1 MKRIVLSVLAA
12 SIAAPVLA
20 QDSAPANPPASA
32 ASPTTPRVAV
42 IDVQRLV
49 LQSAPGKEATGRLQ
63 KMANTKKEE
72 ADKLTKELRD
82 IEQKLADQGA
92 ALAED
97 KREQLQRTYTEKAT
111 AFKRF
116 QEDAQKELDR
126 EQKKELSEL
135 EKRVMPV
142 IQQVGRERGFS
153 MIFNKFEAGLL
164 YADETAD
171 ITEDVLKRF
180 NTTVAVPSAAA
191 PKPAADASKAPTPA
205 PKKSS

>member
-1 MKRIVLSVLAA
+1 
-12 SIAAPVLA
+12 
-20 QDSAPANPPASA
+20 
-32 ASPTTPRVAV
+32 
-42 IDVQRLV
+42 
-49 LQSAPGKEATGRLQ
+49 
-63 KMANTKKEE
+63 MANGKKEE
-72 ADKLTKELRD
+72 ADRLTKELKD
-82 IEQKLADQGA
+82 LEQKITDQGA
-92 ALAED
+92 SLAED

-126 EQKKELSEL
+126 EQKKELAEL

-142 IQQVGRERGFS
+142 IQQVGREKGYS
-153 MIFNKFEAGLL
+153 LVFNKFEAGLL

-180 NTTVAVPSAAA
+180 NTTVAVPA
-191 PKPAADASKAPTPA
+191 KPAPAATNDASKNPTPA

>member
-1 MKRIVLSVLAA
+1 MKRIALTVLAA
-12 SIAAPVLA
+12 SVAAPLLA
-20 QDSAPANPPASA
+20 QDPAPANPS
-32 ASPTTPRVAV
+32 SSGVRVAI

-49 LQSAPGKEATGRLQ
+49 MQSAPGKEATGRLQ
-63 KMANTKKEE
+63 KMANGKKEE
-72 ADKLTKELRD
+72 ADRLTKELKD
-82 IEQKLADQGA
+82 LEQKITDQGA
-92 ALAED
+92 SLAED

-126 EQKKELSEL
+126 EQKKELAEL

-142 IQQVGRERGFS
+142 IQQVGREKGYS
-153 MIFNKFEAGLL
+153 LVFNKFEAGLL

-180 NTTVAVPSAAA
+180 NTTVAVPA
-191 PKPAADASKAPTPA
+191 KPAPAATNDASKAPTPA